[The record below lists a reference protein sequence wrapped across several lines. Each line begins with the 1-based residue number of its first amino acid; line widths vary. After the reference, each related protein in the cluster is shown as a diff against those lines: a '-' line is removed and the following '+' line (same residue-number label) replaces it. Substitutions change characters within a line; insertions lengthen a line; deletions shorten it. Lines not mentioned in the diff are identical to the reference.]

1 MLNDININLVIER
14 INMAG
19 TKAGGYKACAT
30 NKRKYGDDWY
40 AKIGKIGGSKTGLK
54 GFALNNE
61 LAKSAGRKGG
71 LKSKRGLSRRN
82 PDGTIYHSYDY
93 IRKHMDI

>member
-1 MLNDININLVIER
+1 MG
-14 INMAG
+14 G

-40 AKIGKIGGSKTGLK
+40 ARIGKIGGSKTGLK

-71 LKSKRGLSRRN
+71 LKSKRGPGKRN
-82 PDGTIYHSYDY
+82 KDGSVKHSYDY
-93 IRKHMDI
+93 VVKHLIGNK